1 MHRLDRIV
9 LRADGAST
17 GDQHGK
23 GDRQH
28 EIHLES
34 PRIATHQPGHPMRK
48 QYSAIVHSLTP
59 FDEKFRLD
67 EAALRRHL
75 RRLRDAGVSVYIGA
89 AGAAEGNTL
98 TRDERD
104 RVLAIAVEELKGK
117 VPVRAAGTEPRDAAE
132 MVEFLRSAEAL
143 KVDAAQIYSM
153 DMGHGLVP
161 NRREIEHYFRTAIE
175 ATSLPVIISNQK
187 KVGYALPLDMVEQLA
202 ARYPNFAG
210 YAYDINDIFYM
221 IELLQRLGDRLEI
234 HCSGTENA
242 LFTLGMGG
250 NGYQGMEGNIAP
262 KLANTIVTALRRE
275 GHGSHARVV
284 PQAHATAHHT
294 EGHGAQQHARHQAG
308 AQRVRTGRRHVRPPR
323 LPMPATNWRRR

>member
-1 MHRLDRIV
+1 M
-9 LRADGAST
+9 S
-17 GDQHGK
+17 
-23 GDRQH
+23 
-28 EIHLES
+28 
-34 PRIATHQPGHPMRK
+34 K

-59 FDEKFRLD
+59 FTAKFEVD

-75 RRLRDAGVSVYIGA
+75 RRLCDAGVSVYIGA

-98 TRDERD
+98 TRDERN

-117 VPVRAAGTEPRDAAE
+117 VPVRAAGVEPRDAAE
-132 MVEFLRSAEAL
+132 MVNFLRDAETL

-161 NRREIEHYFRTAIE
+161 NRKEIETYFCTAIE
-175 ATSLPVIISNQK
+175 ATGLPVIISNQK
-187 KVGYALPLDMVEQLA
+187 KVGYPIPLDLIEQLA
-202 ARYPNFAG
+202 AKYPNLTG
-210 YAYDINDIFYM
+210 YAYDVNDTFYM

-262 KLANTIVTALRRE
+262 HLAAGVVGGFVANDMKLMHDSFRKLMQLRTLLR
-275 GHGSHARVV
+275 GPMRSNMRGIKPVLNAY
-284 PQAHATAHHT
+284 
-294 EGHGAQQHARHQAG
+294 GFDGG
-308 AQRVRTGRRHVRPPR
+308 HVRPPR
-323 LPMPATNWRRR
+323 LAISAAELDAVLPGIEALQIPEMQGWRRR